1 MLLVVAILAA
11 ATLPAVAQGTDRSA
25 PLFDDSVL
33 HEIRLYLNSVD
44 WQTLQANWQGDDHY
58 PADFKWNGH
67 MVRNVS
73 VRSHGGGSRRPNKMS
88 FKIGFNHY
96 TAGQTLL
103 GVEDILLRNNSQDA
117 TNMRERM
124 AMLFFRTLGIPGE
137 REAHTRLYV
146 NDTFYGLFTIC
157 EEYDTTTYMQN
168 TFGETTGR
176 MYEYKYDNQA
186 VLQGSPPYNFQYL
199 GTAASLYVPGLY
211 KPQTQQDDPQGEVI
225 GRFVQA
231 ISDTNN
237 AAWRDNVSAFL
248 DLPTFIRHLS
258 IENFLAEEDG
268 LTGDYGPNN
277 YYLYRFANT
286 SRFRFLPWDKSN
298 TFWNAPAVDL
308 PIFRNIVDGPEDQ
321 RDVLVLRAFQEP
333 DLLNL
338 YLDTLLECANLDQ
351 QNATPDQP
359 GFLEAEANR
368 EFAQIHAASLKDTS
382 LYTNDEFEQAVAD
395 LLVFTHN
402 RAASIR
408 LQVAAER
415 GQ

>member
-1 MLLVVAILAA
+1 
-11 ATLPAVAQGTDRSA
+11 
-25 PLFDDSVL
+25 
-33 HEIRLYLNSVD
+33 
-44 WQTLQANWQGDDHY
+44 
-58 PADFKWNGH
+58 
-67 MVRNVS
+67 
-73 VRSHGGGSRRPNKMS
+73 MS

-96 TAGQTLL
+96 TTGQTLL
-103 GVEDILLRNNSQDA
+103 GLEDILLRNNSQDP

-124 AMLFFRTLGIPGE
+124 AMLLFRTLGIPGE
-137 REAHTRLYV
+137 REAHARLFV

-176 MYEYKYDNQA
+176 LYEYKYDNQA
-186 VLQGSPPYNFQYL
+186 VLAGSPPYNFQYL
-199 GTAASLYVPGLY
+199 GAAPSSYVPDLY
-211 KPQTQQDDPQGEVI
+211 KPKTQKDDPQGEVI
-225 GRFVQA
+225 GRFVEA
-231 ISDTNN
+231 ISDTAS

-258 IENFLAEEDG
+258 IENFLGEEDG

-277 YYLYRFANT
+277 YYLYHFANT

-298 TFWNAPAVDL
+298 TFWNAPSADWPV
-308 PIFRNIVDGPEDQ
+308 FRNITDGPEDR

-338 YLDTLLECANLDQ
+338 YLDTLLECADFDRRGV
-351 QNATPDQP
+351 TPDQP
-359 GFLEAEANR
+359 GWLEAEANR
-368 EFAQIHAASLKDTS
+368 EFDQIHAAGLEDTS

-395 LLVFTHN
+395 LKAFAHA
-402 RAASIR
+402 RAASVR
-408 LQVAAER
+408 AQVASAR